1 MSVLRRLF
9 WEEEGQGM
17 VEYGLILALV
27 SVAAIA
33 ALGALGIGVTD
44 ILGKVKGTLDS
55 APLTDPVP

>member
-27 SVAAIA
+27 AVAAVVTLGLMGGEVNKILERVQK
-33 ALGALGIGVTD
+33 ALTGDTGDA
-44 ILGKVKGTLDS
+44 
-55 APLTDPVP
+55 